1 MGHPNVKQVSCVKAD
16 CCYSILLSLYHK
28 QGGKVNQEEP
38 KLNCRIL
45 MQKNRHLRLLE
56 SACITMAVVYRI
68 DDIDFYAIFGDFHIH
83 CLQSSLKAVVFSIDC
98 IIF

>member
-16 CCYSILLSLYHK
+16 CCSSRFCYSILLSLYHK

-56 SACITMAVVYRI
+56 SACITMADREGYEV
-68 DDIDFYAIFGDFHIH
+68 
-83 CLQSSLKAVVFSIDC
+83 
-98 IIF
+98 